1 LLDGGT
7 VFYRFL
13 RAEVRTVPGAAT
25 LFASLSREEHLACG
39 LSLVYRARCRRIWV
53 GSQVRAAYDLN

>member
-39 LSLVYRARCRRIWV
+39 LSLVLPRKVQTYLGRIT
-53 GSQVRAAYDLN
+53 GANCL